1 VGVYTLSYVSD
12 EKAPDGTS
20 YNDLPF
26 NWKPMTED
34 EFAKSGFVNGNWSR
48 VEFRQ
53 MYPKTFDGKRDVGSR
68 MIEARLFWL
77 NDDTGIAIVSDYWKG
92 KVNFYK
98 FGCHHSLKN
107 EKFSVESQNT
117 CIHCKSDISQ
127 PWMKLVTE
135 DSGWS
140 MNKHSSRPNRGIR
153 DYDRTIKFNRTLTT
167 EELTSVVSFLKKV
180 DCPGWTGVT
189 NRAHG
194 SSYLFST
201 TYDSSD

>member
-1 VGVYTLSYVSD
+1 MGVYTLTYSSD

-53 MYPKTFDGKRDVGSR
+53 MYPKTFDGKRDIGSR

-77 NDDTGIAIVSDYWKG
+77 NDDTGIAIVTDYWKG

-98 FGCHHSLKN
+98 FGCHHSLKH
-107 EKFSVESQNT
+107 EKFSVEGPNT
-117 CIHCKSDISQ
+117 CVNCKSDITL
-127 PWMKLVTE
+127 PWMKLVTH
-135 DSGWS
+135 DSGWA
-140 MNKHSSRPNRGIR
+140 MNEYSSRPNRGIR

-194 SSYLFST
+194 LSYLFST